1 MARAKIK
8 ENSVLQN
15 RKSSQISSLVSNK
28 VSNQV
33 LSQMSKSR
41 YVPRYII
48 GIDEVGR
55 GPVAGPVTVCAVCID
70 TNRADYT
77 QFLKACTGVKEK
89 FSIHSFDSK
98 SISETK
104 REQVRDALEELF
116 LKYKITYS
124 IKQYSAIEIDKWG
137 ISKCIS
143 KAIAHVVQSVVHDT
157 VPVHEIQ
164 ILLDGGLKAPQ
175 QYIHQSTIIKGDS
188 KEVLIGLASI
198 IAKLAR
204 DTYMK
209 QISTKKAL
217 GYHVY
222 GFEAHK
228 GYGTKSH
235 MIKIKKYGMS
245 KLHRKTFL
253 TKLL

>member
-8 ENSVLQN
+8 ENSFLQN
-15 RKSSQISSLVSNK
+15 RTSSQISSR

-33 LSQMSKSR
+33 SSQMSKSR
-41 YVPRYII
+41 YAPRYII

-55 GPVAGPVTVCAVCID
+55 GSVAGPVTVCAVCID
-70 TNRADYT
+70 TKRIDYT
-77 QFLKACTGVKEK
+77 QFLKACTGVKKK
-89 FSIHSFDSK
+89 FSIDSFDSK

-104 REQVRDALEELF
+104 REQVRDVLEELF
-116 LKYKITYS
+116 LEYKISYS
-124 IKQYSAIEIDKWG
+124 IKHYSAIEIDKWG
-137 ISKCIS
+137 ISICVS
-143 KAIAHVVQSVVHDT
+143 KAIAHVVKSVVPIAVT
-157 VPVHEIQ
+157 AKKVQ
-164 ILLDGGLKAPQ
+164 ILLDGGLKAPE

-188 KEVLIGLASI
+188 KEVLIGLASV
-198 IAKLAR
+198 IAKVAR

-209 QISTKKAL
+209 QSSAKLSL

-222 GFEAHK
+222 GFEIHK
-228 GYGTKSH
+228 GYGTKLH
-235 MIKIKKYGMS
+235 MTTIKKYGMS

>member
-15 RKSSQISSLVSNK
+15 RTSSQISSR

-33 LSQMSKSR
+33 SKSR

-70 TNRADYT
+70 TKCTDYI
-77 QFLKACTGVKEK
+77 QFLKARTELKKK
-89 FSIHSFDSK
+89 FSIDSFDSK
-98 SISETK
+98 SISEVK
-104 REQVRDALEELF
+104 REQVCDVLEELF

-137 ISKCIS
+137 ISICIS
-143 KAIAHVVQSVVHDT
+143 KAIAHVVKSVVQDA
-157 VPVHEIQ
+157 VPVYEIQ

-175 QYIHQSTIIKGDS
+175 QYIHQTTIIKGDS
-188 KEVLIGLASI
+188 KEVLIGLASV
-198 IAKLAR
+198 IAKVAR

-217 GYHVY
+217 GYHIY

-228 GYGTKSH
+228 PNSSQI
-235 MIKIKKYGMS
+235 M
-245 KLHRKTFL
+245 LAN
-253 TKLL
+253 